1 MQLDSSSSE
10 QLLKSME
17 SCKTQ
22 TKRAN
27 HLQTQCALLS
37 EKVQNLMQKLTE
49 KEDAESIV
57 KKTSAFQRD
66 PVLFSFSDTCTV

>member
-37 EKVQNLMQKLTE
+37 EKVHNLMQKLTE

-57 KKTSAFQRD
+57 KKASAFQRD

>member
-27 HLQTQCALLS
+27 HLQTQYALLS